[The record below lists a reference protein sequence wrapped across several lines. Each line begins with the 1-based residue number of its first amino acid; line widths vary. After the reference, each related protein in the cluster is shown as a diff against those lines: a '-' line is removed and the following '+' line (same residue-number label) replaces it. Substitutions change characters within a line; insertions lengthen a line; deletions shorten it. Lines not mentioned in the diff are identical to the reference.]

1 MFSPRLDWLGVLLDR
16 WEKLWLRRESTTPA
30 PPKRTVNSST
40 SLEFGHRSKGN
51 RFNDLKE
58 ANLTINHMWFY
69 SEQNRTFERSTRS
82 RIFLDRISQTKLSSK
97 LFIFLSIAYVAQI
110 CLCKT
115 LGPELENLES
125 KIGFTFFSL
134 VLALRQT
141 RCRFAVPESRV
152 PVT

>member
-1 MFSPRLDWLGVLLDR
+1 
-16 WEKLWLRRESTTPA
+16 
-30 PPKRTVNSST
+30 
-40 SLEFGHRSKGN
+40 
-51 RFNDLKE
+51 
-58 ANLTINHMWFY
+58 MWFH

-115 LGPELENLES
+115 LGPELEIFWNLNWPLP
-125 KIGFTFFSL
+125 FFLL